1 MKRFILPAI
10 IIVGISIVFLGIVIA
25 FPDVPD
31 QVNDMLFK
39 PKDLLSGN
47 SNNSNQVQEVTLE
60 SDRIQVQEVT
70 SESKVPTEEPYG
82 VEIVNGS
89 FETIETPIP
98 DRDHAGTFKTI
109 EFLTLGDTGEKYI
122 NQHVFGN
129 LHLYSVDEV
138 IQLLNLA
145 GLSYEI
151 RTTYNDEVPEG
162 LPLDIGGIKVYPFED
177 KFYYN
182 ITGQFFLNISAG
194 PFPDDSFI
202 IGRFENGFSVLL
214 KESEVITKFQAAGYD
229 PKIEYMADD
238 SRPNR
243 SFLSVRVIENGKSL
257 SGDYVFSFKNG
268 VAYVKPGFTGEV
280 TLIFSLTTEEFLK
293 ANNSS
298 SLFNLGASV
307 MNGFSPD
314 IDGPEAIRIIRLA
327 GYEPI
332 IEYQKN
338 DRCPDQSVLG
348 ISPVKNGIGVI
359 GDTIFLR
366 LGKNCYLKSGF
377 DGKIVISISRIS
389 SEYVESTTASTTSSN
404 NLVSDP
410 AYLADNYI
418 PYSTFANVSGKTV
431 DEIVALV
438 QSLGLNISRQDN
450 MYSDTNPVVGTIT
463 EVQAMCEIF
472 NGISYVKKGSSV
484 EIRVSLG
491 AYPTDAVSLGAM
503 SSNGCFVEKSAPE
516 IIAILQSY
524 GYTPTINY
532 IANATYSDQ
541 TVIGFNVTVAGVQ
554 QSGDFVFYRRDG
566 QIYVKPGVTGEIIL
580 NVNKLS

>member
-1 MKRFILPAI
+1 
-10 IIVGISIVFLGIVIA
+10 
-25 FPDVPD
+25 
-31 QVNDMLFK
+31 
-39 PKDLLSGN
+39 
-47 SNNSNQVQEVTLE
+47 
-60 SDRIQVQEVT
+60 
-70 SESKVPTEEPYG
+70 
-82 VEIVNGS
+82 
-89 FETIETPIP
+89 
-98 DRDHAGTFKTI
+98 
-109 EFLTLGDTGEKYI
+109 
-122 NQHVFGN
+122 
-129 LHLYSVDEV
+129 
-138 IQLLNLA
+138 
-145 GLSYEI
+145 
-151 RTTYNDEVPEG
+151 
-162 LPLDIGGIKVYPFED
+162 
-177 KFYYN
+177 
-182 ITGQFFLNISAG
+182 
-194 PFPDDSFI
+194 
-202 IGRFENGFSVLL
+202 L

-463 EVQAMCEIF
+463 EIQAMCEIF